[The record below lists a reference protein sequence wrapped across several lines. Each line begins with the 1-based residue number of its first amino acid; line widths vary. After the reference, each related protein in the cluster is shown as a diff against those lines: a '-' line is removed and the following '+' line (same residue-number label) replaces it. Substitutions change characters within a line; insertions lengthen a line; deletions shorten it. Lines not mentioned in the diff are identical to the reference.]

1 MNEIKIFENPEFG
14 KIRTVKADEEVW
26 FVAVDVCSAL
36 GIKNSCVA
44 LSRLDDDEKNTLS
57 LNEGITGNP
66 NKGVV
71 NEYGL
76 YRLTIGSRKKE
87 AEKFKRWIVHD
98 VLPSIRK
105 NGAYITPTKIQ
116 EIILNPDTIIQL
128 AQALK
133 QEQAKS
139 SALENKVKELES
151 SKQVEKS
158 LNVGE
163 SAMLLNSKYGLKTG
177 RVLLFKFLRDNR
189 FLGFDNLPFDEYVKN
204 GWFEVRRVKHY
215 TANGN
220 PIGTGKITMITP
232 EGIEQIA
239 KLMKE
244 ELD

>member
-14 KIRTVKADEEVW
+14 KIRTVKTDEEVW
-26 FVAVDVCSAL
+26 FVATDVCSAL
-36 GIKNSCVA
+36 GIKNPAMA
-44 LSRLDDDEKNTLS
+44 LSRLDEDEKNTIN
-57 LNEGITGNP
+57 LNEGIVGNP

-76 YRLTIGSRKKE
+76 YRLAIGSRKKE

-133 QEQAKS
+133 QEQTKS
-139 SALENKVKELES
+139 SELENKVKELES
-151 SKQVEKS
+151 NKS
-158 LNVGE
+158 DTSLSVGE
-163 SAMLLNSKYGLKTG
+163 TAILFNSKYGIKIGKLS
-177 RVLLFKFLRDNR
+177 LFRFLRDNR
-189 FLGFDNLPFDEYVKN
+189 LLGIDNIPFDNYVKS
-204 GWFEVRRVKHY
+204 GWFEIRRTKYTTAVVK
-215 TANGN
+215 N
-220 PIGTGKITMITP
+220 TMITP
-232 EGIEQIA
+232 KGREEIL
-239 KLMKE
+239 KMLKE

>member
-1 MNEIKIFENPEFG
+1 M
-14 KIRTVKADEEVW
+14 W

-36 GIKNSCVA
+36 GIKNPSVA

-87 AEKFKRWIVHD
+87 AEKFKRWIVHE

-128 AQALK
+128 AQAI
-133 QEQAKS
+133 E
-139 SALENKVKELES
+139 
-151 SKQVEKS
+151 
-158 LNVGE
+158 
-163 SAMLLNSKYGLKTG
+163 T
-177 RVLLFKFLRDNR
+177 
-189 FLGFDNLPFDEYVKN
+189 
-204 GWFEVRRVKHY
+204 
-215 TANGN
+215 
-220 PIGTGKITMITP
+220 GTGK
-232 EGIEQIA
+232 EF
-239 KLMKE
+239 
-244 ELD
+244 